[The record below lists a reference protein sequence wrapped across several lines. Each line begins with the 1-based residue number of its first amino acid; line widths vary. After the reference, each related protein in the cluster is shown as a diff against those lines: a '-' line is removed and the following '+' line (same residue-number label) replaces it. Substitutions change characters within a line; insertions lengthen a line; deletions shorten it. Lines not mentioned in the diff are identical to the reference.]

1 MSLASRLTNDR
12 YEEYR
17 PSPLKEE
24 NSWELRKQYK
34 DASALLE
41 DEIPPENPPEN
52 VSDEVLEQIH
62 DSDSLDVHKQRPSDG
77 LIVEISWEMWKAF
90 RAHRETLEPP
100 TTDVVEAT
108 YKNII
113 LGEMLERLD
122 VIAQREDNWDGL
134 GSLKPNKISL
144 DRADCIMVKLLDS
157 VISNRYEWIDPY
169 ICSDED
175 GYVTV
180 EWTGGKRQLYLRIEE
195 GEVEYITL
203 ERINT
208 KRKMGGDTIRGDDC
222 FEIWKWLINEQQ

>member
-24 NSWELRKQYK
+24 NSWEPRKQYK

-41 DEIPPENPPEN
+41 DEIPFGNPPEN

-62 DSDSLDVHKQRPSDG
+62 DSDSLDVHKQRPSNWLFAG
-77 LIVEISWEMWKAF
+77 ISWEAWKELLPF
-90 RAHRETLEPP
+90 RETEVSP

-144 DRADCIMVKLLDS
+144 DRADCIMMKLLDS

-175 GYVTV
+175 GYITV
-180 EWTGGKRQLYLRIEE
+180 EWYGDERELHLRIEE
-195 GEVEYITL
+195 DEIEYTHL
-203 ERINT
+203 ESVDT
-208 KRKMGGDTIRGDDC
+208 KMKAHVDTIGDDDC
-222 FEIWKWLINEQQ
+222 FALWKWLTNEQ